1 MSTTHPLSSA
11 WRLVSRRHLVRWLA
25 AAALALLAAPAGAAP
40 TAATTRPAA
49 TEAETR
55 KSSAAPDTPE
65 PTRTSSAATEAET
78 GETIR
83 LVVPF
88 AAGGPTDAVARAL
101 APALARAL
109 GAPVEVEHLPGAG
122 GTRGALAV
130 AQARPD
136 GRTLLLHHV
145 GMATAPAL
153 YRALPYRPQRDFV
166 ALGGVVDMPMTLV
179 VRRDFPGR
187 NEADTIWLLRRP
199 HASWLVAYAGLGAA
213 SHLCGLLLSEA
224 LGVDLIQ
231 IPYQG
236 TGPAMRDL
244 RAGDVDLM
252 CDQIINTLAPITAG
266 EVRPVAVTSA
276 QPLPGL
282 VGVPTTE
289 QVGLSGLNLS
299 IWHGLYLPA
308 GASDEVVRRHVRALA
323 AARADP
329 AFAKAMAAV
338 DAVVPSAATASPQ
351 AFRRLL
357 ASETKRWATLIRRNG
372 QLAD

>member
-1 MSTTHPLSSA
+1 MSTTRQSSPT
-11 WRLVSRRHLVRWLA
+11 RRPAALRHVLLLLA
-25 AAALALLAAPAGAAP
+25 AGALTTLAGVGGHAALA
-40 TAATTRPAA
+40 A
-49 TEAETR
+49 TESTPPDQPSTPRPSTAEPA
-55 KSSAAPDTPE
+55 KE
-65 PTRTSSAATEAET
+65 
-78 GETIR
+78 ETIR

-88 AAGGPTDAVARAL
+88 SAGGPTDAVARAL

-109 GAPVEVEHLPGAG
+109 GAPVEVDHQPGAG

-130 AQARPD
+130 AQARAD
-136 GRTLLLHHV
+136 GRTLLLHHI

-166 ALGGVVDMPMTLV
+166 ALGGVVEMPMTLV

-187 NEADTIWLLRRP
+187 NEADTVWLLRRP

-213 SHLCGLLLSEA
+213 SHLCGMLLSEA

-244 RAGDVDLM
+244 RAGQVDLM
-252 CDQIINTLAPITAG
+252 CDQIITTQAPIKAG
-266 EVRPVAVTSA
+266 DVRAVAVTSA
-276 QPLPGL
+276 RPLATLP
-282 VGVPTTE
+282 GVPTTG
-289 QVGLSGLNLS
+289 QAGLPGLDLS

-308 GASDEVVRRHVRALA
+308 GASEAIVRRYVRALA
-323 AARADP
+323 AARTDP
-329 AFAKAMAAV
+329 AFVEAMAAV
-338 DAVVPSAATASPQ
+338 DAVVPAAANATPQ

-357 ASETKRWATLIRRNG
+357 ASETKRWAVLIRRNG